1 MEMHS
6 KDRAEVALE
15 AEVPIAMSLYEFHR
29 FWCLVKFIRPSG
41 RYQFVAGELHGAS
54 PTTRIC

>member
-6 KDRAEVALE
+6 RDRAEVHVALE

-29 FWCLVKFIRPSG
+29 F
-41 RYQFVAGELHGAS
+41 
-54 PTTRIC
+54 